1 MARKNLLQ
9 GLMESAAAATPPA
22 PTGPAPENQASKPS
36 ADKAPSPAPAS
47 PNTAAPAGQAAPETK
62 SAAPKSAPKP
72 PRAQRGA
79 IGAVSQSIAALKAR
93 ALIDLDPDLIDD
105 GGMADRLEV
114 DAASHQ
120 ELVASI
126 RDYGQQVPVLVRPHP
141 VAEGRY
147 QIVYGR
153 RRLMALRELGQTV
166 KALVRDLDDREAVL
180 AQGQENSARR
190 DLTFIEKANF
200 ARQLRD
206 AGYDRKVVCDA
217 LNTDKTLISRM
228 LSVADRVPTEVI
240 ETIGAAPSFGRD
252 RWIALA
258 DLIVERGWEVN
269 AMCVLAAAPTSDKRA
284 EALYHAL
291 TLPDR
296 RRKEAEKAAA
306 AAKDGPRALL
316 AGSGRL
322 LGEAKASKGKVVL
335 TFHEKDAAGFEQW
348 LVENMTEIHRNW
360 IKTKGEE

>member
-9 GLMESAAAATPPA
+9 GLMESAPPAPETKAATPS
-22 PTGPAPENQASKPS
+22 GG
-36 ADKAPSPAPAS
+36 DGRAPSPALPTGPNPAR
-47 PNTAAPAGQAAPETK
+47 
-62 SAAPKSAPKP
+62 APK
-72 PRAQRGA
+72 GA

-93 ALIDLDPDLIDD
+93 ALVDIDPGLIDD
-105 GGMADRLEV
+105 GGMADRLEI
-114 DAASHQ
+114 DEAAHA

-141 VAEGRY
+141 SPEREAEGRY

-153 RRLMALRELGQTV
+153 RRLIALRELGQPV

-206 AGYDRKVVCDA
+206 AGYERKVVCDA
-217 LNTDKTLISRM
+217 LNVDKTLISRM

-252 RWIALA
+252 RWIGLA
-258 DLIVERGWEVN
+258 ELIVARDWEVN
-269 AMCVLAAAPTSDKRA
+269 AMCVLADGPTSDKRA
-284 EALYHAL
+284 ESLHHAL

-296 RRKEAEKAAA
+296 RQKEAEKAE
-306 AAKDGPRALL
+306 AAKTGPQALL
-316 AGSGRL
+316 AASGRM
-322 LGEAKASKGKVVL
+322 LGEVKAGKGRVVL
-335 TFHEKDAAGFEQW
+335 TFRQKDAGGFESW
-348 LVENMTEIHRNW
+348 LVDNISEIHRDW
-360 IKTKGEE
+360 MKSKGGE

>member
-9 GLMESAAAATPPA
+9 GLMDE
-22 PTGPAPENQASKPS
+22 
-36 ADKAPSPAPAS
+36 APAS
-47 PNTAAPAGQAAPETK
+47 PALSDDAPRAADAPAASERSSPP
-62 SAAPKSAPKP
+62 PKS

-93 ALIDLDPDLIDD
+93 ALVDLDPSLIDD

-114 DAASHQ
+114 DEAAHAD
-120 ELVASI
+120 LTASI

-141 VAEGRY
+141 DVEGRY

-166 KALVRDLDDREAVL
+166 KAMIRDLDDREAVL

-190 DLTFIEKANF
+190 DLTFIERANF

-206 AGYDRKVVCDA
+206 AGYERKVLCDA

-228 LSVADRVPTEVI
+228 LSVADRIPTDVI

-252 RWIALA
+252 RWIELA
-258 DLIVERGWEVN
+258 DLIVARDWETN
-269 AMCVLAAAPTSDKRA
+269 AMCTVAHGPTSDKRA
-284 EALYHAL
+284 EALHQGL

-306 AAKDGPRALL
+306 AASAPAPQALL
-316 AGSGRL
+316 ATSGRYI
-322 LGEAKASKGKVVL
+322 GEAKTAKGRVVL
-335 TFHEKDAAGFEQW
+335 TFREKDAGGFERW
-348 LVENMTEIHRNW
+348 LVENMSEIHRDW
-360 IKTKGEE
+360 MKTRSEE